1 MPPKF
6 KPIRIQLP
14 VFTGP
19 VSYAME
25 LLVKNDFSKERSN
38 EIIDRVFEDAGDST
52 KNFYLEVKKYIQTSE
67 ITIEK
72 FPQ

>member
-1 MPPKF
+1 MPPNF

-14 VFTGP
+14 IFTGP

-25 LLVKNDFSKERSN
+25 LLVKNDFSKERST
-38 EIIDRVFEDAGDST
+38 EGIDKVIEDAGDST
-52 KNFYLEVKKYIQTSE
+52 KLFYLEVKKYVQTAE

-72 FPQ
+72 IL